1 MSSDLAIKVEN
12 LSKSYQ
18 VYNKPSDKLKQ
29 YILPRVQQLSGKD
42 PKQYFREFWALQNIS
57 FEVKKGESVGILGR
71 NGSGKSTLL
80 QLITGTLYPTTG
92 SVVTSGRVSALLEL
106 GAGFNPEFTGKE
118 NVFLNLS
125 LQGFSEI
132 EIWNRFDDIAKF
144 ADIGGFVNQPVKTYS
159 SGMYARLAF
168 ASAIHTD
175 PEILIVDEILAV
187 GDAPFQQKCI
197 NRLYRMLDDGVSILM
212 VSHDAYQVR
221 SICNRALLLQRGK
234 QLLFDS
240 SEKAMDAYISDYDGN
255 SREDESKDNTPNSIS
270 KEETLIEMDPSS
282 TGFMVS
288 IQNPSL
294 IYDGKASCE
303 VESLSRVELQFDYRV
318 HGDLEG
324 KISFVVNI
332 YKEDGTYVFGTTTKM
347 RGEADF
353 KPAKHG
359 RVKVIIPKLPLVSG
373 KYKFRFAINDARGLN
388 ILAEAYPVCHIQ
400 VSDDFQAVGLI
411 DIEHEWF
418 HEDIGDPFNKLKQ
431 PMN

>member
-324 KISFVVNI
+324 KISFVV
-332 YKEDGTYVFGTTTKM
+332 
-347 RGEADF
+347 
-353 KPAKHG
+353 AK
-359 RVKVIIPKLPLVSG
+359 S
-373 KYKFRFAINDARGLN
+373 
-388 ILAEAYPVCHIQ
+388 HI
-400 VSDDFQAVGLI
+400 
-411 DIEHEWF
+411 
-418 HEDIGDPFNKLKQ
+418 
-431 PMN
+431 